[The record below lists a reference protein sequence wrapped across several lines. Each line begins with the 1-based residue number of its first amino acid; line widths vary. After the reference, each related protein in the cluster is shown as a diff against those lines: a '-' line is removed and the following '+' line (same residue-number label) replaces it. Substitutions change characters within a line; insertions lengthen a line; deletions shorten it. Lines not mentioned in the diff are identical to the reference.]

1 MIIRHVSNPENE
13 NYIRFEAV
21 DAQNDVQGVCRVE
34 KSCCTRL
41 FPARPLQ
48 VRIDMSDAGE
58 QQALLMG
65 AAMAFAVQSADMP
78 ARFYVPCDPEDK
90 DNIDMLK
97 IYDFRNDDGVVR
109 MARSIDHIPENPEI
123 PENMTIVRDRLEDA
137 QEAGYFLKRY
147 NRLFDVQ
154 RSMKLVEY
162 WRSMPGFRRYLAI
175 DDEGLLGEVLVAQEG
190 SVGKIL
196 FIQVNGQS
204 CKLGIGS
211 YLMKLAIHMLAKN
224 GAKRIECDVRVSI
237 NGIMRFL
244 KKHGFAQDEL
254 LQCNL
259 GINWDPEVERDMLSR
274 RIREQEQM
282 EERGEWKTSLKSD
295 IRYAEEDDF
304 GPIAQDPSDWDL

>member
-90 DNIDMLK
+90 GNIDMLK

-123 PENMTIVRDRLEDA
+123 EQIKEQMI
-137 QEAGYFLKRY
+137 EAGALNALMSGSGPTVFGIFKDKEQGLIAKEYVREKGLARQIYLVSPY
-147 NRLFDVQ
+147 N
-154 RSMKLVEY
+154 
-162 WRSMPGFRRYLAI
+162 
-175 DDEGLLGEVLVAQEG
+175 
-190 SVGKIL
+190 
-196 FIQVNGQS
+196 
-204 CKLGIGS
+204 
-211 YLMKLAIHMLAKN
+211 
-224 GAKRIECDVRVSI
+224 VR
-237 NGIMRFL
+237 
-244 KKHGFAQDEL
+244 H
-254 LQCNL
+254 
-259 GINWDPEVERDMLSR
+259 
-274 RIREQEQM
+274 
-282 EERGEWKTSLKSD
+282 
-295 IRYAEEDDF
+295 
-304 GPIAQDPSDWDL
+304 